1 MSDNYKNSKDHKQT
15 LEDNFKMNG
24 GSIKGE
30 SNEIREDLVP
40 SHKSIEFIINNL
52 EEIITRFDQSTI
64 KHASSLTESL
74 DNLTKA
80 TYILNSLPEK
90 IGDGLNKLVPDISEQ
105 LHAKILMDFDNA
117 LATSIQ
123 KLEKLDVKVDQIIT
137 KLERKTI
144 TKFKKTILVF
154 VLNGV
159 FLVMLASSTTY
170 FMLQKFPTKVIISN
184 SDSIQIKESDVT
196 VWGRSMKSVDTKQS
210 NKVVRNR

>member
-15 LEDNFKMNG
+15 LEDNFKTNG

-40 SHKSIEFIINNL
+40 SPKSIEFIISNL

-105 LHAKILMDFDNA
+105 LHAKILMDFDHS

-123 KLEKLDVKVDQIIT
+123 KLEKLDIKVDQIIT

-154 VLNGV
+154 VFNSI

-170 FMLQKFPTKVIISN
+170 FMLQKFPTKVIIN
-184 SDSIQIKESDVT
+184 PNN
-196 VWGRSMKSVDTKQS
+196 GLHRS
-210 NKVVRNR
+210 